1 MISLTRSEINL
12 TECMETSPSD
22 GPGHTPL
29 YWHTESHTG
38 LDSGLPFLGRQ
49 IVEGHRFP
57 GSLALRPHQGLQ
69 RMVFTVS
76 PIPFQNKV

>member
-29 YWHTESHTG
+29 HWHRG
-38 LDSGLPFLGRQ
+38 LDSGLPFLGSQ
-49 IVEGHRFP
+49 IAKGHRFL
-57 GSLALRPHQGLQ
+57 GSFAPWHHQGLQ
-69 RMVFTVS
+69 WMVFTVFPNFLS
-76 PIPFQNKV
+76 K